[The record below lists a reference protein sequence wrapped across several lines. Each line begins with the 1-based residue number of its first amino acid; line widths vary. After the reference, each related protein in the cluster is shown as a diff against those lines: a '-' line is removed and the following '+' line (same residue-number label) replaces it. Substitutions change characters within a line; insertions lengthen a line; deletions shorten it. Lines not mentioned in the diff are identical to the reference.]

1 MKNSIILVI
10 FLILSSCSVNKT
22 FYENGIIQTK
32 TSKTDK
38 RQKTKY
44 FDKKGRLLSIN
55 KSRKSNLKRTLSDGK
70 VLKEQIIKSEQKGFY
85 NTGFRK
91 KKFTYSRIFTDTDNE
106 FVYQFD
112 FLEYTEKRNLIRQ
125 IKFKNYNGESKF
137 SAKSKKNEK
146 IEISSDTILQYIN
159 KVIHNK
165 SIY

>member
-1 MKNSIILVI
+1 MKTSIILVI

-38 RQKTKY
+38 RQKTKS
-44 FDKKGRLLSIN
+44 FDKNGRLLFIN
-55 KSRKSNLKRTLSDGK
+55 KSQKSNLKRTISDGK

-91 KKFTYSRIFTDTDNE
+91 KKFIYSRFFTDTDNK
-106 FVYQFD
+106 FVYQFEL
-112 FLEYTEKRNLIRQ
+112 LEYNKKRNLIRQ

-146 IEISSDTILQYIN
+146 TEISRDTIIQYIN
-159 KVIHNK
+159 KIIVR
-165 SIY
+165 